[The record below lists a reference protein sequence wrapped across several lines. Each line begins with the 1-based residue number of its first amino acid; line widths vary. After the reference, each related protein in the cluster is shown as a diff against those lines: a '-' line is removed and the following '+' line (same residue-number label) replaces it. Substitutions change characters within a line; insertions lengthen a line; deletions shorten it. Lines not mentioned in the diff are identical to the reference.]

1 MKTVMLLPG
10 DTTVVCVAKVWRP
23 ILSTFCQLLGSG
35 GLGIMGREFFASISQ
50 GKYFLS
56 ILAFRD

>member
-50 GKYFLS
+50 VGCWCLVP
-56 ILAFRD
+56 